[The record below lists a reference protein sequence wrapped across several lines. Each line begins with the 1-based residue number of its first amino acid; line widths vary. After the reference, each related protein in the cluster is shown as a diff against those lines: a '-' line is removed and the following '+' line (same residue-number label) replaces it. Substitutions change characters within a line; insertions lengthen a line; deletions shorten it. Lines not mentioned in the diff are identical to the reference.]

1 MSYESETDGFRVR
14 VWPNFSLAQSD
25 PNEGR
30 FVFMYRIEVENE
42 TRAPAQL
49 MYRHWHI
56 HDSSGD
62 DSEVDGEGVVGE
74 QPLILPGDRHA
85 YQSICIL
92 STPAGFMEGYY
103 TFAWQDGQ
111 EFQVSVPRFDL
122 AAPWTGIDEDAP
134 VN

>member
-1 MSYESETDGFRVR
+1 MSYEAMTEGIRVR
-14 VWPNFSLAQSD
+14 VWPRFSLAQSD

-30 FVFMYRIEVENE
+30 FVFTYEIEVANE
-42 TRAPAQL
+42 TGSPAQL

-74 QPLILPGDRHA
+74 QPLIQPGDRHA
-85 YQSICIL
+85 YQSLCIL
-92 STPAGFMEGYY
+92 RSPVGFMQGYY
-103 TFAWQDGQ
+103 TFVRPDGQ
-111 EFQVSVPRFDL
+111 EFQVEVPRFEL
-122 AAPWTGIDEDAP
+122 AAPWTGIDHDAP